1 MAGNGYPEVLHCES
15 GVHTLEEEVK
25 ALTQHNARL
34 RQQMLSLEQQLRE
47 QGKELR
53 QHHEEEMS
61 QRVAKHAR
69 DMGAAVTQHEEEM
82 RKVVQRYEQQLS
94 TFADVAAFP
103 RQGLQGRSPASSD
116 SFRSESDWRRTGPL
130 VEGLG
135 SSMAREA
142 KQAADAA
149 REAADA
155 EAARYKKKAKQLKL
169 KRGEELRNLRAR
181 ICRAMAVAAG
191 REDSSV
197 LRTAFVAWQAFLQEA
212 AAFTDAGAAAEAAE
226 AAIAAAEAQP
236 VVSAELLEAVETG
249 WREEAPSIARL
260 LSAAA
265 SREQLSA
272 LAVLRSWSTVAMRS
286 RHEADLRV
294 HQDKAAMK
302 STSAIS
308 MLRNEARALR
318 AKGHRVA
325 CRAAELR
332 SRLAVAAPFGA
343 WSRQAKSFRAAASAA
358 TAQTVPSTSTQRAAV
373 VAAAD
378 RLGVSKDRWELLRV
392 FRSWWAVAV
401 EARHANR
408 LKGQLDEASVGQTLA
423 LRNLRGELRACRALG
438 RRTAVQAATSR
449 ALKSLLAPFSSWA
462 RHVLAG
468 KSSRRLRP
476 GEVLLNSG
484 EAAKRAQQELQEVKA
499 RHGAEIAEMRKE
511 VSNARMAASASARRE
526 ARVENISR
534 RHELAAKRGEDLAA
548 LLACMKAWIG
558 ETAVGKNTVT
568 LKQEAVERIQESVA
582 RVRLESGGALRKA
595 WSDLAEAQRRA
606 ATLERRL
613 EDAQQELVGGIPTAV
628 EITRLDG
635 FDSARPTT
643 ALAVEE
649 RLRQTE
655 ERARARISASRGGLV
670 SRSGTAQVS
679 HSSHGQE
686 EANPSAAPELM
697 GGAEVLRIESEV
709 HSVQQMQAEVQTEAE
724 DRVVEAREGR
734 KGLFIAALAQQ
745 AKYCEA
751 RAWAGWRR
759 VVLEERCSR
768 LQSTRS
774 QFRAEGPG
782 FRATAPSTPR
792 STPRRGPQG
801 FREPRER

>member
-1 MAGNGYPEVLHCES
+1 MAGNGYPEVLHSES

-34 RQQMLSLEQQLRE
+34 RQQMSSLEQQLRE
-47 QGKELR
+47 QGMELR
-53 QHHEEEMS
+53 QHHEEEIS

-82 RKVVQRYEQQLS
+82 RRVVQRYEQQLS
-94 TFADVAAFP
+94 SFADVAAFP
-103 RQGLQGRSPASSD
+103 RQGVQGRSPVSSD
-116 SFRSESDWRRTGPL
+116 GFRSESDWRRTGPL

-181 ICRAMAVAAG
+181 IYRAMAVAAG

-212 AAFTDAGAAAEAAE
+212 AACMDAGAAAEAAE

-236 VVSAELLEAVETG
+236 IISGELLAAVETG

-260 LSAAA
+260 VSAAA

-272 LAVLRSWSTVAMRS
+272 LAVLRSWSAVAMRS

-332 SRLAVAAPFGA
+332 SRLALAAPFGA
-343 WSRQAKSFRAAASAA
+343 WARQAKSSREAASAA
-358 TAQTVPSTSTQRAAV
+358 TAQTVPSTSTQRAA
-373 VAAAD
+373 AAD
-378 RLGVSKDRWELLRV
+378 RLGVSKDRLELLRV
-392 FRSWWAVAV
+392 LRGWWAVAV

-484 EAAKRAQQELQEVKA
+484 EASKRVQQELQEVRA
-499 RHGAEIAEMRKE
+499 RHDAEIAEMRNE

-568 LKQEAVERIQESVA
+568 LKQEAAERIQESVA

-606 ATLERRL
+606 GTLERRL
-613 EDAQQELVGGIPTAV
+613 EDAHQELDGGIPAAV

-686 EANPSAAPELM
+686 EASPSAAPELM

-709 HSVQQMQAEVQTEAE
+709 QSVQQMQAEVQTEAE
-724 DRVVEAREGR
+724 DRIIEAREGR

-768 LQSTRS
+768 LQLGRS
-774 QFRAEGPG
+774 QFRAE

-801 FREPRER
+801 FREARER